1 METMKI
7 NNGNIIPTIGLGTW
21 LIKNNKVADII
32 KTAVK
37 LGYRHIDTAQ
47 AYENEEG
54 VGLGIKECGIP
65 REELYITTKVRAE
78 LKDYDSAYNSVIE
91 SLEKMNLSY
100 VDLILIHSPEPW
112 REFRTSKK
120 DYYKEN
126 AEVWHAL
133 EKLYSEGKVKAIG
146 VSNFHISDIENILKN
161 CTIKPMVNQVLAHV
175 GQVPFEIVNYC
186 KENDILIEAYSPI
199 AHGEAKRLK
208 KVNEIADKY
217 NKTFAQICLKYLIQ
231 LGMVVLPKA
240 SSEEHLANNFDLD
253 FVISEEDMQLLNT
266 VKPLKNYGL
275 HDFFPV
281 FKHSGE

>member
-7 NNGNIIPTIGLGTW
+7 NNGNIIPIVGLGTW
-21 LIKNNKVADII
+21 LIKNNKVAEII

-54 VGLGIKECGIP
+54 VGIGIKECGIP

-91 SLEKMNLSY
+91 SIEKMKLSY

-175 GQVPFEIVNYC
+175 GQVPFEIVDYC